1 MGCLKYK
8 AITDTRHKRQWDQ
21 IMEINERFAE
31 KGSNYEFSMQETMLR
46 SSICLK
52 HAKCMRKT

>member
-21 IMEINERFAE
+21 IMEIDERFEE
-31 KGSNYEFSMQETMLR
+31 KGSNYGSSMQETMLR
-46 SSICLK
+46 S
-52 HAKCMRKT
+52 